1 MKKLQNR
8 AQKEVQDSV
17 KWINLPFIK
26 TSVIKEKFDNEKK
39 KTLPNRKTFGFY
51 RKINE
56 NEKGKFSE
64 YELEIIDNIRTE
76 VNDSLKKG
84 DRTFIFDKFYIQ
96 DYLIPELERLYET
109 GVLKNKMSIKYAS
122 VRTCFD
128 LPVRNDNITVAHGY
142 AKSRLKS
149 LQV

>member
-8 AQKEVQDSV
+8 AQKKVQEEV
-17 KWINLPFIK
+17 KWVNLPFIK
-26 TSVIKEKFDNEKK
+26 TSVIKFFFDKEKK
-39 KTLPNRKTFGFY
+39 KTLPNRKHFGFY

-64 YELEIIDNIRTE
+64 SELEIIANIRKD

-128 LPVRNDNITVAHGY
+128 LPIRNDNITVAHGF
-142 AKSRLKS
+142 AKNRLKS
-149 LQV
+149 LHV